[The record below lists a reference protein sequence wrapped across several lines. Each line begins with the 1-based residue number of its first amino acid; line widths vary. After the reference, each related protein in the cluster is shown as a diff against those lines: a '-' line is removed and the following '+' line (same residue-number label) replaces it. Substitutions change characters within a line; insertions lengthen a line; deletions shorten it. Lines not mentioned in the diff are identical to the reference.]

1 MALLDMQGLKAT
13 RGSEDAE
20 RGCGGGGEG
29 GGSELSV
36 ALCASL
42 FSTTLCI

>member
-20 RGCGGGGEG
+20 RWGEG
-29 GGSELSV
+29 GDSGLSLL
-36 ALCASL
+36 ACGESCL
-42 FSTTLCI
+42 STTLCL